1 MNCLN
6 CNAQIATTEIYCP
19 FCGEVNE
26 ASAKSPATITPN
38 LAQVRCLHCTASVPQ
53 GARFCG
59 ACGRE
64 QILRPQ
70 STGGSKA
77 GKAIGWTCGG
87 CFGLI
92 VLSSLIPYLLSG
104 LFGW

>member
-26 ASAKSPATITPN
+26 ASAKSPAPTTQN
-38 LAQVRCLHCTASVPQ
+38 LSQVRCLHCTASVPQ

-64 QILRPQ
+64 QTLRPTT
-70 STGGSKA
+70 SSA
-77 GKAIGWTCGG
+77 GNTFGKVVGWGCGG
-87 CFGLI
+87 CLGII
-92 VLSSLIPYLLSG
+92 VLSGLISG
-104 LFGW
+104 LLTRF